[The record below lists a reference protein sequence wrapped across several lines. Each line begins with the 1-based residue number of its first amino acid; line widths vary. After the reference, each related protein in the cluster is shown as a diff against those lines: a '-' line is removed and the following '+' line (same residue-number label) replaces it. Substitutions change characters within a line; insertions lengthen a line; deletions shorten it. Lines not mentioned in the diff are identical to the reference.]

1 MTTQYCDSIR
11 PKSVIQGLKVYPI
24 SIVYRALSFCVSFLL
39 FFFVAKKLS
48 FSCKI
53 LYTHTQSFG
62 DDRVITANG
71 NKIRGVF
78 IKISSEFLIEN
89 TLFFSRIGMLFTKR
103 YRSDIVKTTKYYLV
117 NSL

>member
-1 MTTQYCDSIR
+1 MRFNKTEIGDTR
-11 PKSVIQGLKVYPI
+11 FKSVSYLHCLPRVIL
-24 SIVYRALSFCVSFLL
+24 LCVVFTL
-39 FFFVAKKLS
+39 FFVAKKLS
-48 FSCKI
+48 FSRKI

-89 TLFFSRIGMLFTKR
+89 TLFFSYR
-103 YRSDIVKTTKYYLV
+103 YALHEAIS
-117 NSL
+117 